1 MAKRFLRANTPPT
14 TRGRTNLSIFNLK
27 DYFEASDYAE
37 DDSPIWRIWV
47 TDGEE
52 ATYINPMSARV
63 HAYVWHDGYGKYHP
77 TVIVSPWRALRLL
90 RQREGLVV
98 SLLPF
103 PRIAIECYRLR
114 SDTIQLSQDY
124 VEELLGSGKPV

>member
-1 MAKRFLRANTPPT
+1 V
-14 TRGRTNLSIFNLK
+14 SIFNLK
-27 DYFEASDYAE
+27 DYFEASRYTG
-37 DDSPIWRIWV
+37 DDRPIWRFWV

-52 ATYINPMSARV
+52 ATYINPMSGRV

-77 TVIVSPWRALRLL
+77 TVIVSPLLALRLL

-114 SDTIQLSQDY
+114 SDTIQSSQDY
-124 VEELLGSGKPV
+124 VEELLGPANPV

>member
-1 MAKRFLRANTPPT
+1 V
-14 TRGRTNLSIFNLK
+14 SIFKLK

-52 ATYINPMSARV
+52 AAYINPMSGRV
-63 HAYVWHDGYGKYHP
+63 HGYVWHDGYGKYHP

-90 RQREGLVV
+90 RQREGWVV

-103 PRIAIECYRLR
+103 PRIAIECCRLK
-114 SDTIQLSQDY
+114 SDTIQLSQEY

>member
-1 MAKRFLRANTPPT
+1 M
-14 TRGRTNLSIFNLK
+14 SIFNLK
-27 DYFEASDYAE
+27 DYFEASRYTD
-37 DDSPIWRIWV
+37 DDSPIWRFWI

-52 ATYINPMSARV
+52 ATYINPMSGRV

-124 VEELLGSGKPV
+124 VEELLGPGNPVYETSANSSR